1 MIGRKKIQLR
11 RIRESYRM
19 RGKAA
24 RAIITNI
31 TRKEAVAAKEIGNIN
46 SKVNSLPE
54 NSVLNPDTSSLS
66 PSTKSNGARFSSAKA
81 ESNHTRAIIRFIGSR
96 KRHDL

>member
-46 SKVNSLPE
+46 SKG
-54 NSVLNPDTSSLS
+54 D
-66 PSTKSNGARFSSAKA
+66 
-81 ESNHTRAIIRFIGSR
+81 IIRIVIL
-96 KRHDL
+96 KTHY